1 MLRYLLDTNILSE
14 ACKPTPNA
22 NVIAKLAEHRDIM
35 GLAAQTLYELQRGVN
50 LLPDGR
56 RRTHISN
63 YVEGIRATLPI
74 LPYDEAAACWQAT
87 EIVRLK
93 NIGITPSFVDMQ
105 IAALAVVNGLV
116 LVTRNVQDFQHFEG
130 LRLENWFE

>member
-1 MLRYLLDTNILSE
+1 
-14 ACKPTPNA
+14 
-22 NVIAKLAEHRDIM
+22 M

-50 LLPDGR
+50 LLPESR

-63 YVEGIRATLPI
+63 YVEGTRATLPV

-105 IAALAVVNGLV
+105 IAAVAVVNGLV
-116 LVTRNVQDFQHFEG
+116 LVTRNVQDFQHFGG
-130 LRLENWFE
+130 LRLENWF